1 MTVVSP
7 SPHTPVTV
15 VIPSYNEAD
24 NVEELI
30 ARLDS
35 AFATQHAPARA
46 SRTEVLYVDDSTDD
60 TPAKVR
66 EAAARPATSTSGCC
80 TATSRPAAWRAPW
93 SPGCARRAAGSS
105 SSWTATC
112 STRRRR
118 CRPCWPPSTTT
129 WTSSSPAGYVAGGS
143 LTGWPAR
150 GANAASSGEHP
161 RSPGGCS
168 RAGCSGCTDP
178 MTGFFAVRTDRLDLG
193 LLRPRGFKIL
203 LEVLASQPL
212 FVEQVPLAFTD
223 RTAGQSKATWRV
235 GVTYLRQLLSLRFR
249 NRMLRFAA
257 VGALGTVANIALMVA
272 LMQFGVHY
280 LPASIVAAEATI
292 LGNFAVQEVFVFGDL
307 TGDGPAGGGGRGR
320 LWARVATWFGFNN
333 AELAVRT
340 PMLVAVV
347 ETAHVPVAAAQ
358 TVLLGGMFLVR
369 FVFTRYVVYRL
380 PGRRRERPE
389 PAVDPTSAG

>member
-1 MTVVSP
+1 MTMVSP
-7 SPHTPVTV
+7 STPLTPSTPVTV

-35 AFATQHAPARA
+35 ALAAHHAPARDA
-46 SRTEVLYVDDSTDD
+46 RAEVLYVDDSTDD

-66 EAAARPATSTSGCC
+66 EAAALARHLDVRVLHRDEPTGGLAGAVVTGLREARGAIVVVMDGDLQHPPETVP
-80 TATSRPAAWRAPW
+80 TVLAAFDDHVDVVVASRH
-93 SPGCARRAAGSS
+93 
-105 SSWTATC
+105 
-112 STRRRR
+112 
-118 CRPCWPPSTTT
+118 
-129 WTSSSPAGYVAGGS
+129 VAGGS
-143 LTGWPAR
+143 SDGLSGSWREWAS
-150 GANAASSGEHP
+150 AASTLVARWMFP
-161 RSPGGCS
+161 R
-168 RAGCSGCTDP
+168 RLRGCTDP

-272 LMQFGVHY
+272 LMHFGVHY

-292 LGNFAVQEVFVFGDL
+292 LGNFLVQEVFVFGDL
-307 TGDGPAGGGGRGR
+307 TGDGTTGSGRRGTGR
-320 LWARVATWFGFNN
+320 WWGRVATWFGFNN
-333 AELAVRT
+333 VELAVRT

-347 ETAHVPVAAAQ
+347 ESSHVPVSAAQ
-358 TVLLGGMFLVR
+358 SVLLGAMFLVR
-369 FVFTRYVVYRL
+369 FVFTRYVVYAL
-380 PGRRRERPE
+380 PGRRR
-389 PAVDPTSAG
+389 AKASSA